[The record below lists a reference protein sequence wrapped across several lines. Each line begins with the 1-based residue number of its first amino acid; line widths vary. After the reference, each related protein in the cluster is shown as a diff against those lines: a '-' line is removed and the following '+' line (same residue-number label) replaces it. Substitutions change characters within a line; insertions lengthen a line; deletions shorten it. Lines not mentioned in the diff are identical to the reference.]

1 MRSAARVD
9 APHPAGVIALDL
21 GANKAL
27 AVLALPEGNGYRVHG
42 WAERECSILNQG
54 MVSDLG
60 AARAL
65 LRALLGEVQA
75 KAGVRV
81 RRVVAGVGGGQVRL
95 VRARGTARTKL
106 AVVLQAQH
114 LDRALDAAADIGLP
128 RDHEVLHVL
137 PAGYTVDGT
146 RVVRTPLGMR
156 GRAVTAEAAVVTVRS
171 QVLDALQRA
180 VEDVGYELIGAAAEP
195 LAAARSALTA
205 EDRTRGA
212 VLVDLG
218 AEATSAASYRDGVVQ
233 GLSWVQAGGM
243 HVTRDIAFALQ
254 LESGPAEQLKRR
266 AGAALV
272 ESVPADRQ
280 VEVHRGR
287 ERLTVSQQTLAGIVE
302 ARMEELFSMLRDTLR
317 AQNALGM
324 GERIVLAGGG
334 ARLRG
339 VVELAEQVFESPAR
353 VAAPVAAPG
362 WREADGDPACGT
374 ALGLLE
380 YAQRSGLMRAE
391 APLWERV
398 LGDVRRLVGDHSR
411 RASRRL
417 AVGATNAHPRG

>member
-27 AVLALPEGNGYRVHG
+27 AVLALPEPGGYRVHG
-42 WAERECSILNQG
+42 WAERECAVMSQG
-54 MVSDLG
+54 MVTDLG

-65 LRALLGEVQA
+65 LRALLGEVQE

-95 VRARGTARTKL
+95 VRARGTARTKIP
-106 AVVLQAQH
+106 VVLQSQH

-180 VEDVGYELIGAAAEP
+180 IEAVGYELIGAAAEP
-195 LAAARSALTA
+195 LAAARCSLTA
-205 EDRTRGA
+205 EDRMRGA

-218 AEATSAASYRDGVVQ
+218 AEASAAASYRDGVVQ
-233 GLSWVQAGGM
+233 GLAWVHAGGL

-254 LESGPAEQLKRR
+254 LELEQAEALKRR
-266 AGAALV
+266 SGVALV
-272 ESVPADRQ
+272 ESVPGDRQ
-280 VEVHRGR
+280 VEVQRGR
-287 ERLTVSQQTLAGIVE
+287 ERLQVSQQTLAGIIE

-317 AQNALGM
+317 TQDALGM
-324 GERIVLAGGG
+324 GDRLVLAGGG

-339 VVELAEQVFESPAR
+339 AVELAEQVFDSPAR
-353 VAAPVAAPG
+353 VAAPVAARG

-398 LGDVRRLVGDHSR
+398 LGDVRRIVGGPTR

-417 AVGATNAHPRG
+417 AVGAANVHPRG